1 MDAEIDQRVH
11 SYPKSRG
18 NRWVVKAGLLTCPR
32 SLRLPGEC
40 CPSGKECDEW
50 SLPKEGDLQQRV
62 LSRILTGFPFHPY
75 RIKSD
80 GNHDTAKIA
89 IFLFLVSWI
98 GRRGKWKI
106 FYPTAAQAGSQLSGA
121 LSEMEE
127 SHSTYS
133 GRSSPR
139 GAFAYVFLR
148 ELPGALMRKRQRS
161 IIRPLPFSVELEKYL
176 ICSLRSR

>member
-89 IFLFLVSWI
+89 IFCFWCHGSAVEGNGKFFTRLL
-98 GRRGKWKI
+98 RRLGVNYPVLYRRWKSL
-106 FYPTAAQAGSQLSGA
+106 TAR
-121 LSEMEE
+121 
-127 SHSTYS
+127 TPVD
-133 GRSSPR
+133 R
-139 GAFAYVFLR
+139 LR
-148 ELPGALMRKRQRS
+148 EVR
-161 IIRPLPFSVELEKYL
+161 
-176 ICSLRSR
+176 LRMFF